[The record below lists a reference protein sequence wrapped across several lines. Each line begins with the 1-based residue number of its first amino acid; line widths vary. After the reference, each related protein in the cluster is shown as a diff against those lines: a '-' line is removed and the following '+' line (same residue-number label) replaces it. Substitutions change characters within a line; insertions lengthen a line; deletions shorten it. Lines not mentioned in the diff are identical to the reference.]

1 MTFAFRYLPHNLK
14 PMNLKYILSLV
25 LVALALN
32 ACEQV
37 DQKVRPVDSKVKIV
51 SEPLSLPEGFPQS
64 VVLHEGVSAND
75 IRIGQG
81 VVNDDGQG
89 QKIYKSFNIEK
100 INPKMRGDI
109 VSHYQQVLADNGW
122 EGSWTLS
129 EDKRDGKGTFTR
141 DNMELF
147 IKINDAVFF
156 LKLKVF
162 NGS

>member
-1 MTFAFRYLPHNLK
+1 
-14 PMNLKYILSLV
+14 MNLKYILSLV

-32 ACEQV
+32 ACKQA
-37 DQKVRPVDSKVKIV
+37 DQKVKSVDSTEKSVT
-51 SEPLSLPEGFPQS
+51 EHLDLPEGFPES
-64 VVLHEGVSAND
+64 IVLHGGVSAKD

-81 VVNDDGQG
+81 IIDDAQG
-89 QKIYKSFNIEK
+89 QRSYKSYNIEK

-109 VSHYQQVLADNGW
+109 VKHYQQVLTDDGW
-122 EGSWTLS
+122 EGSWILS
-129 EDKRDGKGTFTR
+129 EDKRNGKGTFTR

-147 IKINDAVFF
+147 IKINDTVFF